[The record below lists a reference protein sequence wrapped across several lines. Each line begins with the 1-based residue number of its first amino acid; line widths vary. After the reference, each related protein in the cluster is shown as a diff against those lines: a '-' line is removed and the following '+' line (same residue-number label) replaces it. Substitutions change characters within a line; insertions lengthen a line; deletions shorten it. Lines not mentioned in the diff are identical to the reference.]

1 MLGRSLDILCCLAIV
16 IIVVAIIGIQRSRSR
31 RG

>member
-31 RG
+31 R

>member
-16 IIVVAIIGIQRSRSR
+16 VIVIAIIGIQRSRSR